1 MATTRFEIEKF
12 DGETNFNLW
21 QVRMM
26 AILVQSSLKKVVTGK
41 KPENLNKTEWEKLD
55 EKALSAIQ
63 LCLVNTVL
71 QKVLMEKTS
80 SSLWKRLETL
90 YATKSLVNRLVLKQR
105 LFTFRMNEGELLRDH
120 ISQFITLLNDLNN
133 VEDHIDD
140 EDQAMLLLCSL
151 PPSYKSFRETL
162 IYGRDKLSFEDVKGH
177 LLSRDKLDNE
187 LHLDSKT
194 DRQASVLLG
203 HVKAD
208 CYKLRNKKAAESN
221 EEDVAG
227 ANLADENG
235 DDFLLVSTSDNTKLT
250 SEWIL
255 DSGCSFHMCPNRE
268 WFSTYSLV
276 EGGVVR
282 MGNNS
287 SNLKGCKINIESS
300 GIKVS
305 RGALVLLKGKR
316 IGSLYIL
323 EGSTVTGE
331 IGRPSSITE
340 LKSTCLERRQLGHRR
355 EKVFLPTL
363 LNAVASDKTELQAKL
378 REEVRKLAELSTRL
392 SFESVKEMELVNFVV
407 YETVQFNPPIVLRYA
422 RAGRILNSLLM
433 TRFLALKRGSCC
445 VGINLSVREMVK
457 FMMNWRILRRT
468 GSWGMGRNC

>member
-1 MATTRFEIEKF
+1 
-12 DGETNFNLW
+12 
-21 QVRMM
+21 M
-26 AILVQSSLKKVVTGK
+26 AILVQSGLKNVVTGK
-41 KPENLNKTEWEKLD
+41 KPENLNKTEWEELD
-55 EKALSAIQ
+55 EKALSE
-63 LCLVNTVL
+63 
-71 QKVLMEKTS
+71 VLMEKTS

-90 YATKSLVNRLVLKQR
+90 YASKSLANRLVLKQH
-105 LFTFRMNEGELLRDH
+105 LFTFRMNESELLRYH

-133 VEDHIDD
+133 VEVHIDD

-151 PPSYKSFRETL
+151 PPSYKSFKETL

-177 LLSRDKLDNE
+177 LLSRDKLENE

-194 DRQASVLLG
+194 DRKASIVIN
-203 HVKAD
+203 
-208 CYKLRNKKAAESN
+208 CEIKKAAESN
-221 EEDVAG
+221 DEDVAG

-268 WFSTYSLV
+268 WFSTYSSV

-282 MGNNS
+282 MGNDS
-287 SNLKGCKINIESS
+287 SSKVIGIGTVKIKMHDWMIKKLSDVRYVPDLRKNLISLSILDLKGCKINIESS
-300 GIKVS
+300 DIKVS

-331 IGRPSSITE
+331 IGRPSSVTE

-355 EKVFLPTL
+355 EKGMTVSLKRCSLLDAGFVKLGHCVRENQTRVSFDLEVYKSKARSLP
-363 LNAVASDKTELQAKL
+363 VSKHKFD
-378 REEVRKLAELSTRL
+378 
-392 SFESVKEMELVNFVV
+392 SV
-407 YETVQFNPPIVLRYA
+407 
-422 RAGRILNSLLM
+422 NSLHSS
-433 TRFLALKRGSCC
+433 R
-445 VGINLSVREMVK
+445 
-457 FMMNWRILRRT
+457 
-468 GSWGMGRNC
+468 

>member
-26 AILVQSSLKKVVTGK
+26 AILVQSGLKKVVTGK
-41 KPENLNKTEWEKLD
+41 KPNNLNKTEWEELD

-63 LCLVNTVL
+63 LCLANTIL
-71 QKVLMEKTS
+71 QEVLMEKTS

-90 YATKSLVNRLVLKQR
+90 YATKSLANRLVLKQR

-133 VEDHIDD
+133 IEVHIDD
-140 EDQAMLLLCSL
+140 EYQALLLLCYL
-151 PPSYKSFRETL
+151 PSSYKSFKETL

-268 WFSTYSLV
+268 WFSTYSSV

-282 MGNNS
+282 MGNDS
-287 SNLKGCKINIESS
+287 SSKVIGIGTVKIKMHDGMIKTLSDVRYVPDLRKNLISLSILDLKGCKINIESS

-316 IGSLYIL
+316 ISSLYIL

-331 IGRPSSITE
+331 IRRPSSVTE
-340 LKSTCLERRQLGHRR
+340 LKSTSLEPRQLGHRR
-355 EKVFLPTL
+355 EKG
-363 LNAVASDKTELQAKL
+363 
-378 REEVRKLAELSTRL
+378 
-392 SFESVKEMELVNFVV
+392 M
-407 YETVQFNPPIVLRYA
+407 TV
-422 RAGRILNSLLM
+422 S
-433 TRFLALKRGSCC
+433 LKRGSLLDAGFEKLGHC
-445 VGINLSVREMVK
+445 VRENQTRVSFDLAVYKSKARSLPVSKHK
-457 FMMNWRILRRT
+457 FDSVNSLHSSR
-468 GSWGMGRNC
+468 

>member
-26 AILVQSSLKKVVTGK
+26 AILVQSGLKKVVIGK
-41 KPENLNKTEWEKLD
+41 KPENLNKTEWEELD

-63 LCLVNTVL
+63 LCLTNTVL
-71 QKVLMEKTS
+71 QEVLMEKTS
-80 SSLWKRLETL
+80 SALWKRLETL
-90 YATKSLVNRLVLKQR
+90 YATKSLANRLVLKQR

-120 ISQFITLLNDLNN
+120 ISQFITLLNDLKN
-133 VEDHIDD
+133 VEVHIDD

-177 LLSRDKLDNE
+177 LRDKLDNE
-187 LHLDSKT
+187 FHLDSKT
-194 DRQASVLLG
+194 DRQASVLVASKKRDKRCRYWKKLG

-235 DDFLLVSTSDNTKLT
+235 DNFLLMSISDNTKLT

-268 WFSTYSLV
+268 WFSTYSSI
-276 EGGVVR
+276 EGGVMHVR
-282 MGNNS
+282 NDS
-287 SNLKGCKINIESS
+287 SSKVIGIDTVKIKMHDGTIRTLSDVRYVPDLRKNLIFLSILDLKGCKINIESS

-316 IGSLYIL
+316 TDSLYIL
-323 EGSTVTGE
+323 EGYTVTSE
-331 IGRPSSITE
+331 IGRPSSVME
-340 LKSTCLERRQLGHRR
+340 FKSTCLERRQLGHRR
-355 EKVFLPTL
+355 EKG
-363 LNAVASDKTELQAKL
+363 
-378 REEVRKLAELSTRL
+378 
-392 SFESVKEMELVNFVV
+392 M
-407 YETVQFNPPIVLRYA
+407 TV
-422 RAGRILNSLLM
+422 S
-433 TRFLALKRGSCC
+433 LKRGSFLDAGFEKLGHC
-445 VGINLSVREMVK
+445 VRENQTGVSFDLAVYKSKARSLPVSKHK
-457 FMMNWRILRRT
+457 FDSVNSLHSSR
-468 GSWGMGRNC
+468 